1 MMLKTIAVGVKIGE
15 NGNYQKFRYDFD
27 AHDIRFDNGRL
38 KLWNIKRD
46 ETRLIVPESNV
57 LFIEIEGGEF

>member
-1 MMLKTIAVGVKIGE
+1 MPKTIVIGVKIGE
-15 NGNYQKFRYDFD
+15 SGNYQKFSYDFD

-38 KLWNIKRD
+38 KVWHIERN

-57 LFIEIEGGEF
+57 LFIEIEGGES

>member
-1 MMLKTIAVGVKIGE
+1 MPKTIVVGVKIGRD
-15 NGNYQKFRYDFD
+15 GNFIKFSYDFD

-38 KLWNIKRD
+38 KVWHIKSD

-57 LFIEIEGGEF
+57 LFIEIEGGAE